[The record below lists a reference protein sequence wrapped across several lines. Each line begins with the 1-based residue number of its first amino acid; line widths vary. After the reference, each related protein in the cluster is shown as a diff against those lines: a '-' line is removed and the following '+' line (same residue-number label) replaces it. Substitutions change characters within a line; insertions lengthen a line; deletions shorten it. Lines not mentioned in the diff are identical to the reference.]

1 MHFIA
6 KTRTYSDD
14 ITITAEIEK
23 QLRDG
28 VSRADVKITLRLT
41 HIKELNRKSIHEL
54 YEHMRKIPEVITKGL
69 KLLVLTKL
77 KRTYLRDKSR
87 KFFP

>member
-1 MHFIA
+1 MKRIRHSRPTKFRPI
-6 KTRTYSDD
+6 RYISDN

-54 YEHMRKIPEVITKGL
+54 YEHMRKIPEVITKAAGFN
-69 KLLVLTKL
+69 KA
-77 KRTYLRDKSR
+77 
-87 KFFP
+87 